1 MYIVEFTYIFNLCR
15 VQSRAIEICFDSPTV
30 APDNDIEQNSFDR
43 LDEIINESELSTA
56 IGWAISLRNQFVSG
70 MSVIK
75 GIRGQLRKESL
86 FKGRRATNWSILLFF
101 VKQVCIYDCACLNWC
116 IMLINEENSFR

>member
-1 MYIVEFTYIFNLCR
+1 M
-15 VQSRAIEICFDSPTV
+15 QSRAIEICFDNPTV
-30 APDNDIEQNSFDR
+30 APDSDIEQNSFDR

-75 GIRGQLRKESL
+75 GIRGQLREKL
-86 FKGRRATNWSILLFF
+86 IFKGRRATTWSILLFF
-101 VKQVCIYDCACLNWC
+101 VKLVCICDCACL
-116 IMLINEENSFR
+116 I